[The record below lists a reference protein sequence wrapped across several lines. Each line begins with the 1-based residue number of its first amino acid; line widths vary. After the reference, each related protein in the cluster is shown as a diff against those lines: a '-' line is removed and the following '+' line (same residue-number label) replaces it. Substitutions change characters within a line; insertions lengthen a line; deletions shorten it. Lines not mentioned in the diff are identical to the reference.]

1 MGAFLCLNISINYY
15 ALMFMFQNNNNLLF
29 IFNKTL
35 NTNNMKVQI
44 LGRDIELKATF
55 RAYIIFENI
64 TGKSFQQLS
73 TLADVLTFF
82 YATILGSAKVTDIS
96 FDDFLDFIDANPNV
110 VTEFS
115 EWMAGSNAVV
125 EEASNNNVDKEDV
138 KKKTSR
144 KQKKY

>member
-1 MGAFLCLNISINYY
+1 MLSEDNNYRS
-15 ALMFMFQNNNNLLF
+15 QERF

-35 NTNNMKVQI
+35 NANTMKIQI

-82 YATILGSAKVTDIS
+82 YATILGSAKTTDIS
-96 FDDFLDFIDANPNV
+96 FDAFLDFIDENPNV

-115 EWMAGSNAVV
+115 QWMTGSNAVV
-125 EEASNNNVDKEDV
+125 EEASNNNVEKEDT
-138 KKKTSR
+138 KKKISR
-144 KQKKY
+144 KTKQS

>member
-1 MGAFLCLNISINYY
+1 M
-15 ALMFMFQNNNNLLF
+15 F

-35 NTNNMKVQI
+35 NTNIMKVQI

-82 YATILGSAKVTDIS
+82 YATILGSAKTTDIS
-96 FDDFLDFIDANPNV
+96 FDDFLDYIDANPNV

-125 EEASNNNVDKEDV
+125 EEASNNNVEKEDA
-138 KKKTSR
+138 KKKTIR
-144 KQKKY
+144 KQKQS

>member
-1 MGAFLCLNISINYY
+1 MEHIILLNNANKYIYLF
-15 ALMFMFQNNNNLLF
+15 AF

-35 NTNNMKVQI
+35 NANNMKVQI

-82 YATILGSAKVTDIS
+82 YATILGSAKTTDIS
-96 FDDFLDFIDANPNV
+96 FDDFLDFIDENPNV

-125 EEASNNNVDKEDV
+125 EEASNNNVEKEDT

-144 KQKKY
+144 KQKQS

>member
-1 MGAFLCLNISINYY
+1 M
-15 ALMFMFQNNNNLLF
+15 F

-35 NTNNMKVQI
+35 NANNMKVNI
-44 LGRDIELKATF
+44 LGREIELKATF

-82 YATILGSAKVTDIS
+82 YATILGSAKTTDIS

-125 EEASNNNVDKEDV
+125 EEASNNNVEKEDV

-144 KQKKY
+144 KQKKS

>member
-1 MGAFLCLNISINYY
+1 M
-15 ALMFMFQNNNNLLF
+15 F

-35 NTNNMKVQI
+35 NTNIMKVQI

-82 YATILGSAKVTDIS
+82 YATILGSAKTTDIS

-125 EEASNNNVDKEDV
+125 EEASNDNVEKDDA
-138 KKKTSR
+138 KKKTIR
-144 KQKKY
+144 KQKKS

>member
-1 MGAFLCLNISINYY
+1 M
-15 ALMFMFQNNNNLLF
+15 F

-35 NTNNMKVQI
+35 NANTMKIHI

-82 YATILGSAKVTDIS
+82 YATILGSAKTTDIS
-96 FDDFLDFIDANPNV
+96 FDAFLDFIDENPNV

-115 EWMAGSNAVV
+115 EWMAESNAVV
-125 EEASNNNVDKEDV
+125 EEASNDNVDKDDA
-138 KKKTSR
+138 KKKTIR
-144 KQKKY
+144 KQKKS

>member
-1 MGAFLCLNISINYY
+1 MLV
-15 ALMFMFQNNNNLLF
+15 F

-35 NTNNMKVQI
+35 NANNMKVQI
-44 LGRDIELKATF
+44 LGREIELKATF

-82 YATILGSAKVTDIS
+82 YATILGSAKTTDIS
-96 FDDFLDFIDANPNV
+96 FDDFLDFIDENPNI

-125 EEASNNNVDKEDV
+125 DEASNSNVEKDDA
-138 KKKTSR
+138 KKKTIR
-144 KQKKY
+144 KQKKS

>member
-1 MGAFLCLNISINYY
+1 M
-15 ALMFMFQNNNNLLF
+15 F

-35 NTNNMKVQI
+35 NAKIMKIHI

-55 RAYIIFENI
+55 RAYLIFENI

-73 TLADVLTFF
+73 TLVDVLTFF
-82 YATILGSAKVTDIS
+82 YATILGSAKTTDIS
-96 FDDFLDFIDANPNV
+96 FDDFLDYIDANPNI

-125 EEASNNNVDKEDV
+125 EEASNSNVEKDDA

-144 KQKKY
+144 KQKKS

>member
-1 MGAFLCLNISINYY
+1 
-15 ALMFMFQNNNNLLF
+15 
-29 IFNKTL
+29 
-35 NTNNMKVQI
+35 MKVQI
-44 LGRDIELKATF
+44 LGREIELKATF
-55 RAYIIFENI
+55 RAYLIFENI

-82 YATILGSAKVTDIS
+82 YATILGSAKTTDIS

-125 EEASNNNVDKEDV
+125 EEASNNNVEKEDV
-138 KKKTSR
+138 KKKTIR
-144 KQKKY
+144 KQKKS

>member
-1 MGAFLCLNISINYY
+1 MLV
-15 ALMFMFQNNNNLLF
+15 F

-35 NTNNMKVQI
+35 NANNMKVQI
-44 LGRDIELKATF
+44 LGREIELKATF

-82 YATILGSAKVTDIS
+82 YATILGSAKTTAIS
-96 FDDFLDFIDANPNV
+96 FDDFLDFIDENPNI

-125 EEASNNNVDKEDV
+125 DEASNSNVEKDDA
-138 KKKTSR
+138 KKKTIR
-144 KQKKY
+144 KQKKS

>member
-1 MGAFLCLNISINYY
+1 MCSTRNRVLFY
-15 ALMFMFQNNNNLLF
+15 AVYTDNVYVLVFMF

-35 NTNNMKVQI
+35 NANNMKVQI
-44 LGRDIELKATF
+44 LGREIELKATF

-82 YATILGSAKVTDIS
+82 YATILGSAKITDIS

-125 EEASNNNVDKEDV
+125 EEASNNNVEKDDA

-144 KQKKY
+144 KQKRS

>member
-1 MGAFLCLNISINYY
+1 M
-15 ALMFMFQNNNNLLF
+15 F

-35 NTNNMKVQI
+35 NANTMKINI

-82 YATILGSAKVTDIS
+82 YATILGSAKTTDIS
-96 FDDFLDFIDANPNV
+96 FDAFLDFIDENPNV

-115 EWMAGSNAVV
+115 EWMAESNAVV
-125 EEASNNNVDKEDV
+125 EEASNDNVDKDDT
-138 KKKTSR
+138 KKKTIR
-144 KQKKY
+144 KQKKS

>member
-1 MGAFLCLNISINYY
+1 M
-15 ALMFMFQNNNNLLF
+15 F

-35 NTNNMKVQI
+35 NTNIMKVHI
-44 LGRDIELKATF
+44 LERDIELKATF

-82 YATILGSAKVTDIS
+82 YATILGSAKTTDIS
-96 FDDFLDFIDANPNV
+96 FDDFLDFIDENPNI

-125 EEASNNNVDKEDV
+125 EEASNSNVEKDDA
-138 KKKTSR
+138 KKKTIR
-144 KQKKY
+144 KQKKS

>member
-1 MGAFLCLNISINYY
+1 M
-15 ALMFMFQNNNNLLF
+15 F

-35 NTNNMKVQI
+35 NANNMKVQI

-82 YATILGSAKVTDIS
+82 YATILGSAKTTDIS
-96 FDDFLDFIDANPNV
+96 FDDFLDFIDENPNI

-115 EWMAGSNAVV
+115 EWIAGSNAVV
-125 EEASNNNVDKEDV
+125 EEASNSNVDKDDA

-144 KQKKY
+144 KQKKS

>member
-1 MGAFLCLNISINYY
+1 M
-15 ALMFMFQNNNNLLF
+15 F

-35 NTNNMKVQI
+35 NTNIMKVQI

-82 YATILGSAKVTDIS
+82 YATILGSAKTTDIS
-96 FDDFLDFIDANPNV
+96 FDAFLDFIDENPNV

-125 EEASNNNVDKEDV
+125 EEASNNNVEKEDA
-138 KKKTSR
+138 KKKTTR
-144 KQKKY
+144 KQKKS

>member
-1 MGAFLCLNISINYY
+1 M
-15 ALMFMFQNNNNLLF
+15 F

-35 NTNNMKVQI
+35 NANTMKVQI
-44 LGRDIELKATF
+44 LEREIELKATF

-73 TLADVLTFF
+73 TITDALTFF
-82 YATILGSAKVTDIS
+82 YATILGSAKTTDIS
-96 FDDFLDFIDANPNV
+96 FDDFLDFIDENPNIV
-110 VTEFS
+110 IEFS

-125 EEASNNNVDKEDV
+125 EEASNNNVEKDDV

-144 KQKKY
+144 KQKKS

>member
-1 MGAFLCLNISINYY
+1 M
-15 ALMFMFQNNNNLLF
+15 F

-35 NTNNMKVQI
+35 NANNMKVQI

-82 YATILGSAKVTDIS
+82 YAPILGSAKTTDIS
-96 FDDFLDFIDANPNV
+96 FDDFLDFIDENPNI

-115 EWMAGSNAVV
+115 EWIAGSNAVV
-125 EEASNNNVDKEDV
+125 EEASNSNVDKDDA

-144 KQKKY
+144 KQKKS

>member
-1 MGAFLCLNISINYY
+1 
-15 ALMFMFQNNNNLLF
+15 
-29 IFNKTL
+29 
-35 NTNNMKVQI
+35 MKIQI
-44 LGRDIELKATF
+44 LGREIELKATF
-55 RAYIIFENI
+55 RAYLIFENI

-82 YATILGSAKVTDIS
+82 YATILGSAKTTDIS
-96 FDDFLDFIDANPNV
+96 FDDFLDFIDENPNI

-125 EEASNNNVDKEDV
+125 EEASNNNVEKEDV

-144 KQKKY
+144 KQKKS

>member
-1 MGAFLCLNISINYY
+1 
-15 ALMFMFQNNNNLLF
+15 MFQNNNNLLF

-35 NTNNMKVQI
+35 NANNMKVQI

-125 EEASNNNVDKEDV
+125 EEASNNNVEKEDV

>member
-1 MGAFLCLNISINYY
+1 MLVLV
-15 ALMFMFQNNNNLLF
+15 F

-35 NTNNMKVQI
+35 NANNMKVQI
-44 LGRDIELKATF
+44 LGREIELKATF

-82 YATILGSAKVTDIS
+82 YATILGSAKTTDIS
-96 FDDFLDFIDANPNV
+96 FDDFLDFIDENPNV

-125 EEASNNNVDKEDV
+125 EEASNSNVEKDDA
-138 KKKTSR
+138 KKKTIR
-144 KQKKY
+144 KQKKS

>member
-1 MGAFLCLNISINYY
+1 MEHIILLNNANKYIYLF
-15 ALMFMFQNNNNLLF
+15 AF

-35 NTNNMKVQI
+35 NANNMKVQI

-82 YATILGSAKVTDIS
+82 YATILGSAKTTDIS
-96 FDDFLDFIDANPNV
+96 FDDFLDFIDENPNV

-125 EEASNNNVDKEDV
+125 EEASNNNVEKDDA

-144 KQKKY
+144 KQKQS